1 MAYLWL
7 TTSIW
12 HNRLRLI
19 YLTLLLP
26 LVVLIVIFI
35 YLLFVHW
42 SITDIF
48 WADFQTIN
56 LLLIPILILWLVIGV
71 SMQKKIIFKFTWAR
85 EVTRTEE
92 YEIYNIVENLC
103 ISRGLPT
110 PKIWI
115 IEDNSLN
122 AFATW
127 WNPKN
132 SWVVFSRWL
141 INKLD
146 KKEIEAVAAHELTHI
161 INWDVKN
168 MVIINVFIWAIWT
181 IWYFLMRTWSSR
193 SSSNSK
199 WKNPLPILGA
209 MLYLASILLLPLIN
223 LAISRKKE
231 YLADAWAVSLTKDNE
246 AMISALQKISS
257 DSVIESISNNWRNV
271 ASMFISNPR
280 AKPKLFSDMRSLFS
294 THPSIESRIE
304 ALKRY

>member
-26 LVVLIVIFI
+26 LVVLIIIFI
-35 YLLFVHW
+35 YLLIVHW

-56 LLLIPILILWLVIGV
+56 LLLIPILIIWLIIGV
-71 SMQKKIIFKFTWAR
+71 SMQKNIIFKFTWAR

-103 ISRGLPT
+103 ISRGLVT

-127 WNPKN
+127 WTPKS

-181 IWYFLMRTWSSR
+181 IGYFLMRTWSSR
-193 SSSNSK
+193 SSSK
-199 WKNPLPILGA
+199 WKNPLFILWI
-209 MLYLASILLLPLIN
+209 MLYLASIFLLPLIN

-257 DSVIESISNNWRNV
+257 DSVIESLSSKWRNI

-280 AKPKLFSDMRSLFS
+280 AKPRLFSDMRSLFS

-304 ALKRY
+304 ALRRY